1 MLYQLSY
8 EATHWEP
15 HITAMIILH
24 FDNDNNNNNNNNN
37 GNDNDNNDNNNDNNF
52 IKIFLKKPVYKSSHI
67 LLSSTKI
74 LLQIKIITRTFEY
87 LYNCYNQS
95 FKF

>member
-1 MLYQLSY
+1 MNKSY
-8 EATHWEP
+8 I
-15 HITAMIILH
+15 HIFFSSVDRKTKIEFLIIIII
-24 FDNDNNNNNNNNN
+24 FFYIII
-37 GNDNDNNDNNNDNNF
+37 NNF

>member
-1 MLYQLSY
+1 MMM
-8 EATHWEP
+8 
-15 HITAMIILH
+15 MIIIITVTIIIIIIIIIIIVIIIIITTIIIIIIIIII
-24 FDNDNNNNNNNNN
+24 
-37 GNDNDNNDNNNDNNF
+37 NNF

>member
-1 MLYQLSY
+1 
-8 EATHWEP
+8 
-15 HITAMIILH
+15 MIIIIIIIIIIITTITIIIIIIIFNKNCQVLVKIN
-24 FDNDNNNNNNNNN
+24 FKI
-37 GNDNDNNDNNNDNNF
+37 NNF

-67 LLSSTKI
+67 LLSSTNI